1 MAGTTSRIPELP
13 LDALSPEQ
21 RKVHDAIASGP
32 RGHVR
37 GPLQVWLQSPELAA
51 RAQELGAFCRYHT
64 SLPKRLSE
72 LAILVTGATWRAGF
86 EWFVHAPEGIKAGLD
101 PEDVETVKRGERPK
115 FEKRDEAAVYDFTR
129 ELLDTHRVSDATYR
143 QAEKELGAAG
153 LVELVG
159 ILGYYG
165 LISMTITAFRV
176 TVPEGEQ
183 EPFAD

>member
-1 MAGTTSRIPELP
+1 MTRTVSRIPDLP
-13 LDALSPEQ
+13 PGKLSAEQ
-21 RKVHDAIASGP
+21 RKVYDAIASGP

-37 GPLQVWLQSPELAA
+37 GPLQVWLQSPELAS

-72 LAILVTGATWRAGF
+72 LAILITGATWRAGF

-101 PEDVETVKRGERPK
+101 PEMVETIRAGRRPQFKRD
-115 FEKRDEAAVYDFTR
+115 DEAAVYEFTR
-129 ELLDTHRVSDATYR
+129 ELLDTHGVSDATYQ
-143 QAEKELGAAG
+143 QAEKELGQVG
-153 LVELVG
+153 LVELIG
-159 ILGYYG
+159 ILGYYA

-183 EPFAD
+183 EPFPA